1 MKNVFI
7 RTQMELCYHKGTIT
21 SIYIHVMV
29 VTWCKFLVLVTT
41 TITNDKSTD
50 VREEVLKSD
59 FVIF

>member
-1 MKNVFI
+1 
-7 RTQMELCYHKGTIT
+7 MELCYHKGTIT